1 MIIWITGISGAG
13 KTTIGQK
20 LFSNLNKDGR
30 KIIFLDGDGLRQIFA
45 STKDKSYQRENRIK
59 LALQYSKLCQFLSNS
74 GLDVVIATISMYSEV
89 YEWNSNNLDN
99 YYEVY
104 LKVPNEVV
112 INRDPKGLYADFEIG
127 KISNLAGF
135 DLKIDQPKNPA
146 LVIENYGEITP
157 DHAVS
162 QIMSTLKI
170 I

>member
-45 STKDKSYQRENRIK
+45 STKDKTYQRENRIK

-89 YEWNSNNLDN
+89 YEWNSNNLNN
-99 YYEVY
+99 YHEVY

-112 INRDPKGLYADFEIG
+112 IDRDPKGLYSDFKDG

-135 DLKIDQPKNPA
+135 DLKIDQPQTPT
-146 LVIENYGEITP
+146 LTIENYGEVTP
-157 DHAVS
+157 DYAVS
-162 QIMSTLKI
+162 QIMSTLKLI
-170 I
+170 

>member
-13 KTTIGQK
+13 KTTVGQK
-20 LFSNLNKDGR
+20 LFSNLNTERR
-30 KIIFLDGDGLRQIFA
+30 KIIFLDGDGLREIFS

-99 YYEVY
+99 YYEIY

-112 INRDPKGLYADFEIG
+112 INRDPKGLYADFEVG

-135 DLKIDQPKNPA
+135 DLKVDQPKNSA

-157 DHAVS
+157 DLAVS
-162 QIMSTLKI
+162 QIMSTLKNI
-170 I
+170 